1 MASGRSCR
9 GGLGQPGIDL
19 ADRARPTRGRLPRAT
34 PRGRRQVGHRAI
46 DRPGPSGPQRCGAGS
61 TGPGRR
67 SPGRRSRRIGA
78 GSAGSG
84 SSPISGSGRQR
95 IGYGR
100 WGEFVG
106 VARRR
111 VRRREP
117 GRAARPDVIDL
128 LRRGANLA
136 LDAALPAQCVGCGRE
151 GPPLCAACVPAL
163 DRRLEAP
170 AGVPIG
176 LPGDLPAPLLQL
188 DWCAPFSGTVR
199 AALHAIKYGGR
210 AAAGRAPRGRDRPA
224 LGTGRRRR
232 GPRHARARPFRQGP
246 RRAATTRPSS
256 SPEPPRITSRLP
268 YAPLL
273 ARERATIAQF
283 DLDRS
288 DRAANVAGAFAVR
301 PPHSADARDVVGRW
315 VLLVDDV
322 VTTGATLAACADALE
337 RAGALGT
344 SAITVAR
351 ER

>member
-1 MASGRSCR
+1 M
-9 GGLGQPGIDL
+9 
-19 ADRARPTRGRLPRAT
+19 
-34 PRGRRQVGHRAI
+34 
-46 DRPGPSGPQRCGAGS
+46 
-61 TGPGRR
+61 
-67 SPGRRSRRIGA
+67 
-78 GSAGSG
+78 
-84 SSPISGSGRQR
+84 
-95 IGYGR
+95 
-100 WGEFVG
+100 
-106 VARRR
+106 
-111 VRRREP
+111 
-117 GRAARPDVIDL
+117 IDL
-128 LRRGANLA
+128 LRRSANQA

-199 AALHAIKYGGR
+199 AALHAIKYGGEQRLAEQLGAAIARRWERVGVGADLVTHVPVHAARARTRGYDQAELIAR
-210 AAAGRAPRGRDRPA
+210 AAARH
-224 LGTGRRRR
+224 LG
-232 GPRHARARPFRQGP
+232 
-246 RRAATTRPSS
+246 
-256 SPEPPRITSRLP
+256 LP

-301 PPHSADARDVVGRW
+301 PPRSTDARSVVDRW

-322 VTTGATLAACADALE
+322 VTTGATLAACAEALE